1 MQKRLKRRRT
11 RADQERPA
19 PERKAVARLPVQRGG
34 SLRRRAL
41 SATRGES
48 ERVALWLERDIVTAL
63 RERAARERMSLSA
76 AVEAAL
82 REWLPQ
88 P

>member
-1 MQKRLKRRRT
+1 MLRGKRSKRSGLSPT
-11 RADQERPA
+11 TAKKSAQGSPPA
-19 PERKAVARLPVQRGG
+19 APVGG

-48 ERVALWLERDIVTAL
+48 ERVALWLERGVATEL
-63 RERAARERMSLSA
+63 RQRAARERMSLSA

-82 REWLPQ
+82 KQWLAQ